1 MREVS
6 KVARGEEASMF
17 LPLGTLLE
25 ISERLKIEPTR
36 CFVCRKDGAMNPV
49 IVYGEHGDHWDEKRF
64 GPMRQTANGSG
75 ILISICDACNEK
87 PDNEIASKAEAHD
100 LELQKARGSQA

>member
-17 LPLGTLLE
+17 LPLGRLSE
-25 ISERLKIEPTR
+25 ISDKLKINPTK
-36 CFVCRKDGAMNPV
+36 CFVCRQDGAMNIA

-75 ILISICDACNEK
+75 ILISICDVCNEK

-100 LELQKARGSQA
+100 LEIRRNRG